1 MSFDLLNTLVLD
13 TPVYVINGLLWLLY
27 AVASV
32 LPALVSVGVAGVMM
46 LVVDDAVQKL
56 ASARPLR
63 DGRGGIQTSPKTSQI
78 ITGIVLALWLVAQW
92 GMGAPVPWIGA
103 SMWLAGL
110 LAILAAPAQRFSLQN
125 GVKVGL
131 VTYAL
136 AVIVSRIYLAYTS
149 RISPEEWAALLGS
162 AETAARVIA
171 STRANTTT
179 VAIWALWLVVPLGYF
194 SMLAQQVFLN
204 PISLTNPLATYEQ
217 MLISLRDRGGR

>member
-103 SMWLAGL
+103 SMWLVCF
-110 LAILAAPAQRFSLQN
+110 P
-125 GVKVGL
+125 
-131 VTYAL
+131 
-136 AVIVSRIYLAYTS
+136 
-149 RISPEEWAALLGS
+149 
-162 AETAARVIA
+162 
-171 STRANTTT
+171 
-179 VAIWALWLVVPLGYF
+179 
-194 SMLAQQVFLN
+194 
-204 PISLTNPLATYEQ
+204 
-217 MLISLRDRGGR
+217 